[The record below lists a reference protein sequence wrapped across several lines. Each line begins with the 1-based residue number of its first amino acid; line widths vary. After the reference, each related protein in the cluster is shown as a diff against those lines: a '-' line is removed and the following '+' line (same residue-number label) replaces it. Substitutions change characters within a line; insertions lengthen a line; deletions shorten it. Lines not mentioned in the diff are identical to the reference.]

1 MTSILSQVNFT
12 GQTTAY
18 STEYWPVDQEFPFTS
33 VTGYWK
39 VNSERLE
46 CRTAVQS
53 STNLYQVQNQ
63 TQYQTKTS
71 ICRLK
76 SSIWT
81 QAFHLPGVPN
91 GGRRISISIDIT
103 MPSVFPLTGYQ
114 NDDDLHAGIMYLG
127 ESSGKGFCWLYQNI
141 GDGTTV
147 RYAHAYVDGTT
158 ATPVLLGPS
167 VSTTAWAAGS
177 THTMIVQVH
186 LNIAGDIIDST
197 LFVDGVPISTF
208 GAVSAPLYN
217 YLFNVSISS
226 FVSKNFY
233 QGLVC
238 RNFTDAGLAL
248 QSASSPVPAAWQTYL
263 HTYVRF
269 STNAGGFAY
278 HYGLRNVIFDKWLV
292 RDVNPGTLLPPLDTE
307 PALGADFTGY
317 TQISTAL
324 ENNTTSDTL
333 TVPPSYSQPISDQ
346 WEVVE
351 FNSDAGFTTTYTPTT
366 RRRRRWDLGWVALP
380 TADKDTL
387 VNLTA
392 SVQSRFR
399 SFAWTDPET
408 NESLNIRF
416 TSDVQ
421 VNRVAYAAWNVSAQA
436 EEVLG

>member
-1 MTSILSQVNFT
+1 MTSTLSYITFT
-12 GQTTAY
+12 GQTTPY
-18 STEYWPVDQEFPFTS
+18 SGEFYPVDQEFPFAS

-39 VNSERLE
+39 VNAERLE
-46 CRTAVQS
+46 CRTPVMSPGGAIS
-53 STNLYQVQNQ
+53 PGTTAPYIA
-63 TQYQTKTS
+63 KTS

-81 QAFHLPGVPN
+81 QAYHLPAKPN
-91 GGRRISISIDIT
+91 GGRRMTVSVDIT
-103 MPSVFPLTGYQ
+103 MPTTFPSTGTTV
-114 NDDDLHAGIMYLG
+114 DDDMHVGLMYLG
-127 ESSGKGFCWLYQNI
+127 ESSGKGLCWLYQNL

-177 THTMIVQVH
+177 THTMMAEVH
-186 LNIAGDIIDST
+186 LNIAGDIVDST
-197 LFVDGVPISTF
+197 LFIDGVPITTF
-208 GAVSAPLYN
+208 AAVSAPLYN
-217 YLFNVSISS
+217 YLFNVAISS

-238 RNFTDAGLAL
+238 RNFTDSTAWPG
-248 QSASSPVPAAWQTYL
+248 SSDPVPAAWQSYL
-263 HTYVRF
+263 YTYVRYTSGNLYYF
-269 STNAGGFAY
+269 
-278 HYGLRNVIFDKWLV
+278 HYGSKNISFDKWLI
-292 RDVNPGTLLPPLDTE
+292 RDINPATILPAVDSE
-307 PALGADFTGY
+307 PSLGADFAGY

-324 ENNTTSDTL
+324 ENNTTSDVL
-333 TVPPSYSQPISDQ
+333 TVAPSYSQPIADQ

-351 FNSDAGFTTTYTPTT
+351 FNSDGGYTTTYTPTT
-366 RRRRRWDLGWVALP
+366 RRRRRWTLGWVALP

-387 VNLTA
+387 VSLTA
-392 SVQSRFR
+392 SVASRFR

-416 TSDVQ
+416 TTDVR
-421 VNRVAYAAWNVSAQA
+421 VDRVAYAVWNVSAQA

>member
-1 MTSILSQVNFT
+1 MTSTLSYITFT
-12 GQTTAY
+12 GQTTPY
-18 STEYWPVDQEFPFTS
+18 SGEFYPVDQEFPFAS

-39 VNSERLE
+39 VNAERLE
-46 CRTAVQS
+46 CRTPVMSPGGAIS
-53 STNLYQVQNQ
+53 PGTTAPYIA
-63 TQYQTKTS
+63 KTS

-81 QAFHLPGVPN
+81 QAYHLPAKPN
-91 GGRRISISIDIT
+91 GGRRMTVSVDIT
-103 MPSVFPLTGYQ
+103 MPTTFPSTGTTV
-114 NDDDLHAGIMYLG
+114 DDDMHVGLMYLG
-127 ESSGKGFCWLYQNI
+127 ESSGKGLCWLYQNL

-177 THTMIVQVH
+177 THTMMAEVH
-186 LNIAGDIIDST
+186 LNIAGDIVDST
-197 LFVDGVPISTF
+197 LFIDGVPITTF
-208 GAVSAPLYN
+208 AAVSAPLYN
-217 YLFNVSISS
+217 YLFNVAISS

-238 RNFTDAGLAL
+238 RNFTDSTAWPG
-248 QSASSPVPAAWQTYL
+248 STDPVPAAWQSYL
-263 HTYVRF
+263 YTYVRYTSGNLYYF
-269 STNAGGFAY
+269 
-278 HYGLRNVIFDKWLV
+278 HYGSKNISFDKWLI
-292 RDVNPGTLLPPLDTE
+292 RDINPATILPAVDSE
-307 PALGADFTGY
+307 PSLGADFAGY

-324 ENNTTSDTL
+324 ENNTTSDVL
-333 TVPPSYSQPISDQ
+333 TVAPSYSQPIADQ

-351 FNSDAGFTTTYTPTT
+351 FNSDGGYTTTYTPTT
-366 RRRRRWDLGWVALP
+366 RRRRRWTLGWVALP

-387 VNLTA
+387 VSLTA
-392 SVQSRFR
+392 SVASRFR

-416 TSDVQ
+416 TTDVR
-421 VNRVAYAAWNVSAQA
+421 VDRVAYAVWNVSAQA

>member
-1 MTSILSQVNFT
+1 MTSTLSYITFT
-12 GQTTAY
+12 GQTTPY
-18 STEYWPVDQEFPFTS
+18 SGEFYPVDQEFPFAS

-39 VNSERLE
+39 VNAERLE
-46 CRTAVQS
+46 CRTPVMSPGGTISPGTTAP
-53 STNLYQVQNQ
+53 YIA
-63 TQYQTKTS
+63 KTS

-81 QAFHLPGVPN
+81 QAYHLPAKPN
-91 GGRRISISIDIT
+91 GGRRMTVSIDIT
-103 MPSVFPLTGYQ
+103 MPTTFPPTGTTV
-114 NDDDLHAGIMYLG
+114 DDDMHVGLMYLG
-127 ESSGKGFCWLYQNI
+127 ESSGKGLCWLYQNL

-177 THTMIVQVH
+177 THTMMAEVH
-186 LNIAGDIIDST
+186 LNIAGDIVDST
-197 LFVDGVPISTF
+197 LFVDGVPITTF
-208 GAVSAPLYN
+208 AAVSAPLYN
-217 YLFNVSISS
+217 YLFNVAISS

-238 RNFTDAGLAL
+238 RNFTDSTAWPG
-248 QSASSPVPAAWQTYL
+248 STDPVPAAWQSYL
-263 HTYVRF
+263 YTYVRYTSGNLYYF
-269 STNAGGFAY
+269 
-278 HYGLRNVIFDKWLV
+278 HYGSKNISFDKWLI
-292 RDVNPGTLLPPLDTE
+292 RDINPATILPAVDSE
-307 PALGADFTGY
+307 PSLGADFAGY

-324 ENNTTSDTL
+324 ENNTTSDVL
-333 TVPPSYSQPISDQ
+333 TVAPSYSQPIADQ

-351 FNSDAGFTTTYTPTT
+351 FNSDGGYTTTYTPTT
-366 RRRRRWDLGWVALP
+366 RRRRRWTLGWVALP

-387 VNLTA
+387 VSLTA
-392 SVQSRFR
+392 SVASRFR

-416 TSDVQ
+416 TTDVR
-421 VNRVAYAAWNVSAQA
+421 VDRVAYAVWNVSAQA